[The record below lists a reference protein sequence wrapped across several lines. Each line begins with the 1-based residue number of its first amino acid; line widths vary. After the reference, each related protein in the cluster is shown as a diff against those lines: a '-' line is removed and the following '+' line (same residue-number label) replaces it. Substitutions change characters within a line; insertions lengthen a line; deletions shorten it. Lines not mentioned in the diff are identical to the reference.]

1 MTYSPLL
8 QPKLAPSLM
17 ISIFAVDEFLVPYMK
32 IKTFFL
38 IELNASYSSIEGNN
52 LLIHNL

>member
-17 ISIFAVDEFLVPYMK
+17 ISIFTVDEFLVPYMK